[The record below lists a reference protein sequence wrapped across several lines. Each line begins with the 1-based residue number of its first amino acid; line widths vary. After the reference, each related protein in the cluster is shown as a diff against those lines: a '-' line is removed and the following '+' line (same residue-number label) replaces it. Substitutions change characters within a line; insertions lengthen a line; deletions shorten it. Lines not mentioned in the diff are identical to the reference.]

1 MLAYKTVNQG
11 ESLAASISILTQQ
24 HVLLLHT
31 QIVDLWFMVL
41 IYEGLNAMQSGGRAK
56 VAAMLITSPHIIR
69 EHGTLTLSF
78 VHWPIVSYMY

>member
-31 QIVDLWFMVL
+31 QIVDLWFMVRAH
-41 IYEGLNAMQSGGRAK
+41 IYEGLNAMQSGG
-56 VAAMLITSPHIIR
+56 M
-69 EHGTLTLSF
+69 
-78 VHWPIVSYMY
+78 